1 MHAHSF
7 SRVPRQLP
15 LGGSL
20 PSICKFQSN
29 AFVFICCKCY
39 VSLLLEEKVLSE
51 AKRMRC
57 SRRRR
62 RYFKDVLL
70 ILSNTDASHPTP
82 HHLLRRSFS
91 SRRSLFI
98 SFALYLFNAN
108 VTSAS
113 FVQREVARD
122 SVTEG
127 LFFVKIF
134 RRPPPLCH
142 PERRNVV

>member
-1 MHAHSF
+1 M
-7 SRVPRQLP
+7 
-15 LGGSL
+15 
-20 PSICKFQSN
+20 
-29 AFVFICCKCY
+29 
-39 VSLLLEEKVLSE
+39 SE

-70 ILSNTDASHPTP
+70 ILSNTDAPHPTP

-98 SFALYLFNAN
+98 NFAPYLFNAN

-127 LFFVKIF
+127 LFLLKFSVTL
-134 RRPPPLCH
+134 PLCVTMAGKAFIA
-142 PERRNVV
+142 NVTSAGGGVRQRDGGLFFIFISIFLQLPLIESLPLC